1 MADNNEK
8 RAIRYLE
15 TILPAKIIGNNEE
28 LSNSRVISCS
38 AKSSKSLDGF
48 LSCIYQVCLVLED
61 KISQR

>member
-1 MADNNEK
+1 MADKNEK

-15 TILPAKIIGNNEE
+15 TILPAKIIANNEE
-28 LSNSRVISCS
+28 LGNSRVISCS

-48 LSCIYQVCLVLED
+48 LSCIYQVVLVLED